1 MRLPAPRIAAA
12 PDVAT
17 PQEFLAGFSRLRTEL
32 KIPEQHSDAALA
44 EVSDAIAAGPTLP
57 PEAGATEIAD
67 RSDLDLV
74 AIDPPGSK
82 DLDQAYFARRTDSGY
97 EVSYAIADVAAY
109 VEPGGALD
117 SESRARGVTYYSP
130 DRRCSLYPEALSEGA
145 ASLLQ
150 SADRQ
155 SLLWT
160 INLDHD
166 GALVDARIER
176 ARVRVRAAIS
186 YRMVQ
191 DQLDAGSA
199 SEPIALLA
207 EIGKLRQEREQ
218 ERGGV
223 SLNLPGQEVVTDG
236 DSFKLSYDQSLPVE
250 GFNAQISLLTGIA
263 AAGLMVETGTG
274 LLRTLPP
281 PDRDVVAELR
291 TQAGVLGVD
300 WPEAMAYPEFIRG
313 LDPARSAEIALLN
326 SSTGVLRGAGY
337 LAFVDETPH
346 RAEHHAI
353 ASVYAHVT
361 APLRRMADRYVNE
374 ILLAI
379 CAERPLP
386 EWSVAALAELPS
398 ELDRA
403 RSRESSLERA
413 TVDWVEAVTLR
424 HRVGETFDGVIIRRL
439 DDDHV
444 RVQLKD
450 PAVVAKVDSKNAEA
464 GSDVQLTLAEA
475 NPQHRRVVFEL

>member
-1 MRLPAPRIAAA
+1 MRLPAPRLSPA

-17 PQEFLAGFSRLRTEL
+17 SEEFLAGFSRLRTEL
-32 KIPEQHSDAALA
+32 KIPEQHSDAAMA
-44 EVSDAIAAGPTLP
+44 EVEAAIAAGPTLP
-57 PEAGATEIAD
+57 PEAGALEIAD
-67 RSDLDLV
+67 RNDLELV

-82 DLDQAYFARRTDSGY
+82 DLDQAYFARRTSSGF

-109 VEPGGALD
+109 VKPGGALD
-117 SESRARGVTYYSP
+117 QESRKRGVTYYSP

-145 ASLLQ
+145 ASLLE

-160 INLDHD
+160 INLDSD
-166 GALVDARIER
+166 GALIDARLER

-186 YRMVQ
+186 YQQVQ
-191 DQLDAGSA
+191 DQLDAGTA
-199 SEPIALLA
+199 GEPLELLA
-207 EIGKLRQEREQ
+207 EIGQLRQALERD
-218 ERGGV
+218 RGGI
-223 SLNLPGQEVVTDG
+223 SLNLPGQEVVAHG
-236 DSFKLSYDQSLPVE
+236 DSYQLSYDRSLPVE

-263 AAGLMVETGTG
+263 AAGLMVEAGTG

-281 PDRDVVAELR
+281 ANPDVVEELR
-291 TQAGVLGVD
+291 SQAGALGVD
-300 WPEAMAYPEFIRG
+300 WPREMSYPEFIRG
-313 LDPARSAEIALLN
+313 LDPARSTDIALLN

-337 LAFVDETPH
+337 LAFVNETPT

-353 ASVYAHVT
+353 ASNYAHVT

-379 CAERPLP
+379 CADRPLP
-386 EWSVAALAELPS
+386 EWSVAALADLPS

-413 TVDWVEAVTLR
+413 IVDWVEAITLR
-424 HRVGETFDGVIIRRL
+424 HRIGEQFDGVIIRRL

-444 RVQLKD
+444 RVQLRD
-450 PAVVAKVDSKNAEA
+450 PAVVAKVDSKTAQAGNDAE
-464 GSDVQLTLAEA
+464 LTLVEA
-475 NPQHRRVVFEL
+475 KPEHRRVVFEF